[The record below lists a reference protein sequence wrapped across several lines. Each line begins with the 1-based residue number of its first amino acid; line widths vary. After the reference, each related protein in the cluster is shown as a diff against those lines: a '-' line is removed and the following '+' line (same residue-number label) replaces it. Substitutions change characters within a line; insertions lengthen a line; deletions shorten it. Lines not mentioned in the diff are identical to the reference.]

1 MLLHLTMLI
10 NTRKGID
17 MTIYEIKRLTKKT
30 APYFFSKDTLRFF
43 GQTLKDFKVFPE
55 YEGRYTITAP
65 IYDNHGKYM
74 GETVRY
80 FNPKN
85 NQLESE

>member
-1 MLLHLTMLI
+1 MNDKKL
-10 NTRKGID
+10 
-17 MTIYEIKRLTKKT
+17 TIYDIKRLSIETS
-30 APYFFSKDTLRFF
+30 PYFFTRKTMKFF
-43 GQTLKDFKVFPE
+43 NQTLKDFKVFPE
-55 YEGRYTITAP
+55 YKGRHTITAP
-65 IYDNHGKYM
+65 RYDNQGKYM

>member
-1 MLLHLTMLI
+1 MNDKQL
-10 NTRKGID
+10 
-17 MTIYEIKRLTKKT
+17 TIYDIKGLTKET
-30 APYFFSKDTLRFF
+30 APCFFSKDTLSFF
-43 GQTLKDFKVFPE
+43 NQTLKDFKVFPE

-65 IYDNHGKYM
+65 RYDNYGKYM